1 MRPSKKQRKAAAS
14 APLPSSGGE
23 PVDVSAR
30 EEQIRSEHGF
40 GHQTFSYRN
49 ILPTY
54 FFVHPQLISLLHILC
69 RIYHEHP
76 SACPIE
82 VVLIVFTYQ
91 FIEFEMDFKNE
102 DQIERF
108 IQYIRSRWKTVGP
121 YINSESSLSCV
132 SPFLRMNLSRQKCH
146 TQWAMCPR
154 ANRSTFFSALP
165 HLHACPL
172 LEPTLSTMNIGAA
185 IQSGS

>member
-1 MRPSKKQRKAAAS
+1 MDASKRATDDRGGRGPSKKQRKAAAS

-69 RIYHEHP
+69 QIYHKHP
-76 SACPIE
+76 MACPIE

-132 SPFLRMNLSRQKCH
+132 SPFLRMNLNVIHSGQCPHGQTDPRSSLLCH
-146 TQWAMCPR
+146 TCMHVLCW
-154 ANRSTFFSALP
+154 NRRYRP
-165 HLHACPL
+165 
-172 LEPTLSTMNIGAA
+172 
-185 IQSGS
+185 